1 VATRQFL
8 AHRLSEFAAACFS
21 SGKNCKT
28 GKSFCIS
35 SSKFKVA
42 QTLLEWV
49 VYINDRKGQEK

>member
-1 VATRQFL
+1 MATRQSL
-8 AHRLSEFAAACFS
+8 APGLTEFAAAYFS

-35 SSKFKVA
+35 SSKLKVA

-49 VYINDRKGQEK
+49 V